1 MDTPIKEKCSLPR
14 IEYLDTIVK
23 YSFDILKFIPPPKIN
38 EDLYEIT
45 KLKCNAKIISSQSI

>member
-1 MDTPIKEKCSLPR
+1 LPR